1 MTIQSQALVLNKC
14 KTANKKVM
22 NSFYGAMGASAAL
35 LYTSGAQAALVTA
48 EEAGIAES
56 LGSNTNAITQGQ
68 GAITM
73 VLQTLAVLVGASV
86 TIGLGML
93 IYSSLLKT
101 SADRDDGAWNSFF
114 KTTIASVVVIVLV
127 DALCL
132 SAFGIIGSYGTAG
145 AVG

>member
-1 MTIQSQALVLNKC
+1 MKNIIESYKSTGRKINTGYYSV
-14 KTANKKVM
+14 
-22 NSFYGAMGASAAL
+22 MGASAAL
-35 LYTSGAQAALVTA
+35 LYTSGAQAALVSA
-48 EEAGIAES
+48 ENAGIAES

-101 SADRDDGAWNSFF
+101 SADRDDGAWGSFF

-132 SAFGIIGSYGTAG
+132 SAFGIIGSYGTGAAAG
-145 AVG
+145 

>member
-1 MTIQSQALVLNKC
+1 MKSVIKGC
-14 KTANKKVM
+14 KPASNRI
-22 NSFYGAMGASAAL
+22 SSAYYSAMGASAAL
-35 LYTSGAQAALVTA
+35 LYTSGAQAALVSA

-101 SADRDDGAWNSFF
+101 SADRDDGAWGSFF

-132 SAFGIIGSYGTAG
+132 SAFGIIGSYGTGVAAG
-145 AVG
+145 

>member
-1 MTIQSQALVLNKC
+1 MKSVIKSCKPVSNKISS
-14 KTANKKVM
+14 AYY
-22 NSFYGAMGASAAL
+22 SAMGASAAL

-101 SADRDDGAWNSFF
+101 SADRDDGAWGSFF

-132 SAFGIIGSYGTAG
+132 SAFGIIGSYGTGVAAG
-145 AVG
+145 

>member
-1 MTIQSQALVLNKC
+1 MKSVIKSCKPVSNKISS
-14 KTANKKVM
+14 AYY
-22 NSFYGAMGASAAL
+22 SAMGASAAL

-101 SADRDDGAWNSFF
+101 SADRDDGAWGSFF

-132 SAFGIIGSYGTAG
+132 SAFGIIGSYGTGA

>member
-1 MTIQSQALVLNKC
+1 MKNVIKSYKPASNK
-14 KTANKKVM
+14 V
-22 NSFYGAMGASAAL
+22 SSVYYSVMGASAAL
-35 LYTSGAQAALVTA
+35 LYTSSAQAALVGA
-48 EEAGIAES
+48 DEAGIVES
-56 LGSNTNAITQGQ
+56 LGSGTNAITQGQ

-101 SADRDDGAWNSFF
+101 STDRDDGAWGSFF

-132 SAFGIIGSYGTAG
+132 SAFGIIGSYGTGAAVAG
-145 AVG
+145 

>member
-1 MTIQSQALVLNKC
+1 
-14 KTANKKVM
+14 
-22 NSFYGAMGASAAL
+22 
-35 LYTSGAQAALVTA
+35 
-48 EEAGIAES
+48 
-56 LGSNTNAITQGQ
+56 
-68 GAITM
+68 M

-132 SAFGIIGSYGTAG
+132 SAFGIIGSYGTGTAAG
-145 AVG
+145 

>member
-1 MTIQSQALVLNKC
+1 MNIQSQTSVLNNC
-14 KTANKKVM
+14 KKVNKKVM

-101 SADRDDGAWNSFF
+101 SADRDDGAWGSFF

-132 SAFGIIGSYGTAG
+132 SAFGIIGSYGTGA

>member
-1 MTIQSQALVLNKC
+1 MKSVIKSCKPVSNKISS
-14 KTANKKVM
+14 AYY
-22 NSFYGAMGASAAL
+22 SAMGASAAL

-101 SADRDDGAWNSFF
+101 SADRDDGAWGSFF

-132 SAFGIIGSYGTAG
+132 SAFGIIGSYGTGAAAG
-145 AVG
+145 